1 MRNLIRTFLFTLVAL
16 VALDASVAAVLMWSE
31 RTQRLESLVTYFD
44 YGRSVPGKI
53 ERWQDG
59 TVTRGNLLKVAWLDR
74 EVAKSQEAFQTDPA
88 TQTPTVRTY
97 GMSFVDNIS
106 QAAKDARPDL
116 VVDRHSGP
124 GAPPNFTFAF
134 FQQDKENRNPGDI
147 AVLGILS
154 SSVHAMAALSN
165 RSWAYEQPAPF
176 TYPIF
181 TPGPNEQGLTA
192 TEPVIA
198 TYADQVA
205 LQSDPALAAAWY
217 AQLQSQDRH
226 FSQATYG
233 FAWSDHSPFLRLVRR
248 SLAKSVLA
256 RSKRDILQN
265 GTFPYEEVLQRM
277 VRIFAAEAQ
286 AEGLHPIVILVQTRR
301 PGDPDL
307 AALLGPD
314 LRAEGIAYLATAD
327 FADSKDPSLFRPDGH
342 YTPKVDA
349 LFGTQLLRLIDSQA
363 R

>member
-1 MRNLIRTFLFTLVAL
+1 MRNLIRTFLFTLAAL
-16 VALDASVAAVLMWSE
+16 IALDASVAVVLMWSE
-31 RTQRLESLVTYFD
+31 RTQRLGSLVTYFD

-53 ERWQDG
+53 ERWQNG
-59 TVTRGNLLKVAWLDR
+59 AVTRGNLLEVAWLDR
-74 EVAKSQEAFQTDPA
+74 EVSKSQVHFQSAPA

-106 QAAKDARPDL
+106 QAAKDARPEL

-134 FQQDKENRNPGDI
+134 FQKDKGNRKSGDV

-181 TPGPNEQGLTA
+181 TPAPNGQGLTSID
-192 TEPVIA
+192 PVIA
-198 TYADQVA
+198 TYADQLA
-205 LQSDPALAAAWY
+205 LPNDPRLAAAWY
-217 AQLQSQDRH
+217 DQLAADDHHYSR
-226 FSQATYG
+226 ATYG
-233 FAWSDHSPFLRLVRR
+233 FVWLDHSPFLRLVRR

-256 RSKRDILQN
+256 RSKADVLEN
-265 GTFPYEEVLQRM
+265 GTFPYGEVLHRM
-277 VRIFAAEAQ
+277 VRIFATEAR

-307 AALLGPD
+307 AALLSPK
-314 LRAEGIAYLATAD
+314 LRAEGIPYLSTSE
-327 FADSKDPSLFRPDGH
+327 FADPKDPSLFRPDGH
-342 YTPKVDA
+342 YTAKIDA
-349 LFGTQLLRLIDSQA
+349 LFGAQLLRLIDSQSE
-363 R
+363 